1 MLSTAKRQ
9 ASEFSIRTQ
18 DAMHVKQISEA
29 GARKYGHRQGGVCA
43 GACAALLIAMA
54 TRCALA
60 RATTEEANDPFPSAT
75 PQAVVDVSRR
85 IFPAVVR
92 LDVAQE
98 TYAEGKRTVK
108 RGIGSG

>member
-18 DAMHVKQISEA
+18 DAMHLKQTSEA
-29 GARKYGHRQGGVCA
+29 GARRNPSPGRRGAWAVACA
-43 GACAALLIAMA
+43 GLLVAAMA
-54 TRCALA
+54 RGGEA
-60 RATTEEANDPFPSAT
+60 RATTDGSAEPFPSAT

-108 RGIGSG
+108 RGIG